1 MLHRT
6 VGRRFSG
13 PWEAEI
19 LPAPRASKIACEYTS
34 FCKRFSGGTL
44 TAVEASMNREEAK
57 AVARK
62 LRDEL
67 AADGRAREADAL
79 ATLAG
84 DTEDVYL
91 RLRKRFYTPSEVAER
106 VGVSRQTVIKWIE
119 RGELEAELTPGG
131 HHRIPA
137 SVFQSGRRS
146 ERADIKLVPARK

>member
-1 MLHRT
+1 ME
-6 VGRRFSG
+6 G
-13 PWEAEI
+13 
-19 LPAPRASKIACEYTS
+19 
-34 FCKRFSGGTL
+34 
-44 TAVEASMNREEAK
+44 SMNREEARTIVR
-57 AVARK
+57 A

-67 AADGRAREADAL
+67 AADGRGREAAAL

-91 RLRKRFYTPSEVAER
+91 RLRKRYYTPSEVAER

-137 SVFQSGRRS
+137 AAFQSGRRS
-146 ERADIKLVPARK
+146 ERADIRLVPARR

>member
-1 MLHRT
+1 
-6 VGRRFSG
+6 
-13 PWEAEI
+13 
-19 LPAPRASKIACEYTS
+19 
-34 FCKRFSGGTL
+34 
-44 TAVEASMNREEAK
+44 MNREEAK
-57 AVARK
+57 AIARD

-67 AADGRAREADAL
+67 AANGRAREANAL

-84 DTEDVYL
+84 ETDEVYL
-91 RLRKRFYTPSEVAER
+91 RLRKRYYTPSEVADR

-146 ERADIKLVPARK
+146 ERADIKLISTRR

>member
-1 MLHRT
+1 MSL
-6 VGRRFSG
+6 
-13 PWEAEI
+13 
-19 LPAPRASKIACEYTS
+19 
-34 FCKRFSGGTL
+34 
-44 TAVEASMNREEAK
+44 EEAK
-57 AVARK
+57 AVVRK

-67 AADGRAREADAL
+67 TANGRSREAAAL

-91 RLRKRFYTPSEVAER
+91 RLRKRYYTPSEVADR

-146 ERADIKLVPARK
+146 ERADVKL

>member
-1 MLHRT
+1 
-6 VGRRFSG
+6 
-13 PWEAEI
+13 
-19 LPAPRASKIACEYTS
+19 
-34 FCKRFSGGTL
+34 
-44 TAVEASMNREEAK
+44 MNREEAK

-67 AADGRAREADAL
+67 AAVGRRREADAL

-146 ERADIKLVPARK
+146 ERSDIKLVPARR

>member
-1 MLHRT
+1 M
-6 VGRRFSG
+6 G
-13 PWEAEI
+13 
-19 LPAPRASKIACEYTS
+19 
-34 FCKRFSGGTL
+34 
-44 TAVEASMNREEAK
+44 REEAK
-57 AVARK
+57 ALARK
-62 LRDEL
+62 LREEL
-67 AADGRAREADAL
+67 TAGGRSREAEAL

-91 RLRKRFYTPSEVAER
+91 RLRKRYYTPSEVAER

-146 ERADIKLVPARK
+146 ERADIKLVATKR